1 MKYEIL
7 CLIYVLLNVVIGII
21 YKDIN
26 VDIFFINMFSSC
38 LIFFSFLIKIYINY
52 IQDAT
57 YYKKEKNIGN
67 NNPFNNL
74 LSKEALIIGLSGSLQ
89 FLINLFVLKKIPFSL
104 FIPISNLWIFFSLF
118 FEYLILNIDSNF
130 YTILS
135 FIIFVFGILIFSN
148 TFMTSIKYKK
158 EHNFYLI
165 LLLLSCIIRG
175 FHITYVKKQSEYFK
189 DDELLLMD
197 FFISFIV
204 SIFVYIGYVFLNKN
218 TKLPTLNNLVIL
230 ILVTLILDNL
240 KNYLKFISI
249 SNLSEEI
256 YILLYNTSIIFSIIF
271 GYLIFNEKITKN
283 KIIGIVIMLISIYIY
298 IRNN

>member
-7 CLIYVLLNVVIGII
+7 CLFNVLLNVIIGII
-21 YKDIN
+21 YKSIN
-26 VDIFFINMFSSC
+26 INIFFINIFSSC

-52 IQDAT
+52 IQNPT

-67 NNPFNNL
+67 NNPLSNL
-74 LSKEALIIGLSGSLQ
+74 LSKEAFIIGLSGSVS
-89 FLINLFVLKKIPFSL
+89 FLISLFVLKNIPFSL

-118 FEYLILNIDSNF
+118 FEYLILNIASNF
-130 YTILS
+130 YTIVS

-189 DDELLLMD
+189 EDELLLMD

-204 SIFVYIGYVFLNKN
+204 SIFVYIGYIFLNKN
-218 TKLPTLNNLVIL
+218 TKLPTLINLVIL

-256 YILLYNTSIIFSIIF
+256 YILLYNTSIIFSMIF

-283 KIIGIVIMLISIYIY
+283 KIMGIIIMLISIYIY
-298 IRNN
+298 IKNN